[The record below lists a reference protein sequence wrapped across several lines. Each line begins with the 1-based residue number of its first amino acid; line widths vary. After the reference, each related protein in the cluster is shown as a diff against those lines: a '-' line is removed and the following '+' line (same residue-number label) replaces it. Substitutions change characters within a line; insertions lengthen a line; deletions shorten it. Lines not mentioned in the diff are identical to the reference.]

1 MALFYPVGIWIDRR
15 GRKWSAVSSTLTYA
29 MSLALLP
36 WVSGFYSLLA
46 IGLLLGIANG
56 LGTGIVM
63 IIGADISQQT
73 VHRGPFLGVWRL
85 IGDLGMSI
93 APLMTGA
100 LVAVASLAA
109 ASFTAAG
116 IGFIGAAIIV
126 MVVPETLR
134 RKNAAAAERDS
145 ARRG

>member
-1 MALFYPVGIWIDRR
+1 MALFYPVGIWIDRH
-15 GRKWSAVSSTLTYA
+15 GRKWSAVSSTLTFA
-29 MSLALLP
+29 TSLALLP
-36 WVSGFYSLLA
+36 WVSGFYSLLSV
-46 IGLLLGIANG
+46 GLLLGIANG

-63 IIGADISQQT
+63 IIGADISQLA

-109 ASFTAAG
+109 ASFAAAG
-116 IGFIGAAIIV
+116 VGFVGAAITV

-134 RKNAAAAERDS
+134 RKPAAVRERDS
-145 ARRG
+145 PDRG